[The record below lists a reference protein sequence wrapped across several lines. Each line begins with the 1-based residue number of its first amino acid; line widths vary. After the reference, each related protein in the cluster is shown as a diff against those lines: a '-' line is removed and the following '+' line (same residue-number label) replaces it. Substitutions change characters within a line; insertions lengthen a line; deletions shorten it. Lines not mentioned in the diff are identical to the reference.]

1 MTAPDLTKQQME
13 MLDEPIHVLG
23 LDVRTTNAL
32 EHPGHPPVV
41 RTIRELLQCAPEE
54 LLGIP
59 TSVRRQCTRS
69 IVRWRSADST
79 APLENTSAP
88 YEKNWSAVSYKSV
101 VLRLGF
107 DQR

>member
-1 MTAPDLTKQQME
+1 MTVPDLTKQQME

-32 EHPGHPPVV
+32 EHPDHPPVV

-59 TSVRRQCTRS
+59 NIGEKTVHKIYRALEKRGFYRPSREYIRSVREE
-69 IVRWRSADST
+69 
-79 APLENTSAP
+79 LERR
-88 YEKNWSAVSYKSV
+88 ELQERRFKI
-101 VLRLGF
+101 GF
-107 DQR
+107 